1 MNRKKRTGSKN
12 VTVNLKNITNNQY
25 LLAIYFE
32 VVENLPGQ
40 RESGNQVAECGY
52 QVVECRMR
60 ESGSRMRESGSR
72 MHAEI
77 SLLQKKSAKRS
88 LSIEKKSRPMF
99 SGNYMVDSS
108 KG

>member
-1 MNRKKRTGSKN
+1 MNRKKKTGSKN

-25 LLAIYFE
+25 LLAIYFV

-60 ESGSRMRESGSR
+60 DSGSR

-77 SLLQKKSAKRS
+77 SLLLKKSAKRS

-99 SGNYMVDSS
+99 AGNYMVDSR

>member
-12 VTVNLKNITNNQY
+12 ITNNQY
-25 LLAIYFE
+25 LLSIYFE

-77 SLLQKKSAKRS
+77 SLLLKKSAKRS
-88 LSIEKKSRPMF
+88 LSIEKKARPMF
-99 SGNYMVDSS
+99 AGN
-108 KG
+108 

>member
-1 MNRKKRTGSKN
+1 MNRKKKTGSKN

-72 MHAEI
+72 MRESGSRMHAEI
-77 SLLQKKSAKRS
+77 SLLLKKSAKRS
-88 LSIEKKSRPMF
+88 LSIEKKARPMF
-99 SGNYMVDSS
+99 AGN
-108 KG
+108 